1 MVLIGHIDLVSWR
14 GISELC
20 VESWPPMTMQVGIII
35 FFSFQLQN
43 KSYRYDN
50 FEPLLKKR
58 LKLVVAQI

>member
-1 MVLIGHIDLVSWR
+1 MVLIGHIDVVSWR

-20 VESWPPMTMQVGIII
+20 VESWPPMTMQVGIIN

-43 KSYRYDN
+43 KSYRYNN
-50 FEPLLKKR
+50 FKPLLKKR